1 LGGVCAPHPTPPIL
15 LHGRGQ
21 NVTCCCLVVPFP
33 RAEVSR
39 FLQCV
44 VATPTDLH
52 KCVPGLSRVSHAC
65 CWFRLSSASLPN
77 CVCLHLCASAPVH
90 VCPAGCADA
99 TRCLALEERVCG
111 HACFVVSPGSALPA
125 CVRLPPCVHVFEVY
139 LCVCMCLAGCADAT
153 RCLAL
158 EERVCGHA
166 CFVVSLPA
174 YVRLPPCVHVYEV
187 YLCVCMC
194 PAGCADATRRL
205 ALEECVCGLFK
216 RASARH

>member
-1 LGGVCAPHPTPPIL
+1 M

-33 RAEVSR
+33 RVEVSR

-90 VCPAGCADA
+90 VCPAGCTCVYMCVLQAAQTPPAAWLWRNVYVDMH
-99 TRCLALEERVCG
+99 ALWFPRGQLC
-111 HACFVVSPGSALPA
+111 PLA
-125 CVRLPPCVHVFEVY
+125 CVCPR
-139 LCVCMCLAGCADAT
+139 VCMCMKCTCVYVCALQAAQTPPDAWLW
-153 RCLAL
+153 RN
-158 EERVCGHA
+158 VY
-166 CFVVSLPA
+166 VDSSN
-174 YVRLPPCVHVYEV
+174 VRLRDIEGDLIQPKYDPTY
-187 YLCVCMC
+187 
-194 PAGCADATRRL
+194 
-205 ALEECVCGLFK
+205 
-216 RASARH
+216 SS